1 MIFGHP
7 RSGTKLLAKIHQSH
21 GYHNFGE
28 FFNAFSSEI
37 VEDIIPYA
45 VRASRDDQIEQVK
58 LRKELGSYYDDYKHS
73 IIVRDRYELFKRYNS
88 VSPTVVTVWEATF
101 QVAPETFE
109 LTKNRFVL
117 CTRRANRFEQ
127 LLSRCVTKEHLNH
140 DGEIE
145 STPITVAMSTLEYY
159 FRVLTHVESLQD
171 QIVSMGRGAI
181 IDFDD
186 LIAGTVDL
194 GFEYTVETQDQH
206 TDLKSLIINID
217 EVTERFN
224 YLVKKYNKTDWT

>member
-28 FFNAFSSEI
+28 FFNAFSSDI
-37 VEDIIPYA
+37 VEDTIPYA
-45 VRASRDDQIEQVK
+45 VRMSRETQTEQVR

-73 IIVRDRYELFKRYNS
+73 IIVRDRYELFKKYDS
-88 VSPTVVTVWEATF
+88 VSPTIVTVWEATF

-109 LTKNRFVL
+109 LTKDRFVL

-145 STPITVAMSTLEYY
+145 STPITIAIPTFEYH
-159 FRVLTHVESLQD
+159 FRTLTHVETLQD
-171 QIVSMGRGAI
+171 SIVKMGCGSI
-181 IDFDD
+181 IDFDE
-186 LIAGTVDL
+186 LISGTADL
-194 GFEYTVETQDQH
+194 GFEYTVETNDQH
-206 TDLKSLIINID
+206 SNLENLILNLDEIKQKFNSLVLKYNID
-217 EVTERFN
+217 
-224 YLVKKYNKTDWT
+224 WT